1 LPGVRYDAVVIGS
14 GPNGLAAAIT
24 LALAGRSVLVLEGAG
39 TPGGGLRSEE
49 LTLPGCVHDVCAS
62 VHPFAVGSPFF
73 RSLPLEEHGL
83 EWVHP
88 EIPFAHPLEAE
99 RIAVAYRSLDETAE
113 RLGADGRAYRRLLAP
128 IVQGWE
134 PLSREV
140 LGPVLHLPSHPLRL
154 ARFGIPA
161 LCSAAA
167 LARRRFR
174 TAEARALFAGAGSHS
189 ILPLDRPGSA
199 AFALLLAGSA
209 HACGW
214 PFARGG
220 SRALASALVSL
231 LRSLGGEIRTGVYV
245 RSLDE
250 LPSVRAVL
258 CDVTPRQFLALAGDR
273 LPERYRRRLARFR
286 YGPGAFKLDWTLRG
300 PIPWLAEEA
309 RRAGTL
315 HIGGTLDDVAAAEAA
330 PWEGR
335 IADRPFLILAQPSVF
350 DPTRA
355 RAGLHTAWAYCH
367 VPNGSTEDATERI
380 EAQVERFA
388 PGFRDLIVARHRLA
402 PADFER
408 HNPNL
413 VGGDLAAGAMTL
425 DQLVFRPVPSLHPYD
440 TPLPGVFLCS
450 ASTPPGGGVHGMC
463 GYRAARRALETVLGR

>member
-1 LPGVRYDAVVIGS
+1 MRYDAVVIGS

-24 LALAGRSVLVLEGAG
+24 VALAGRSVLVLEGAE

-49 LTLPGCVHDVCAS
+49 LTLSGCVHDVCAS

-73 RSLPLEEHGL
+73 RRLPLEDHGL
-83 EWVHP
+83 EWIQP
-88 EIPFAHPLEAE
+88 EIPFAHPLEGE
-99 RIAVAYRSLDETAE
+99 RIVVAHRSITETAE
-113 RLGADGRAYRRLLAP
+113 RLDADGPAYRRLLCP

-134 PLSREV
+134 PLAREV
-140 LGPVLHLPSHPLRL
+140 LGPIIHFPARPLRL
-154 ARFGIPA
+154 ARFGILA
-161 LCSAAA
+161 IRSAVA
-167 LARRRFR
+167 LARSQFR
-174 TAEARALFAGAGSHS
+174 SAAARALFAGAGSHS
-189 ILPLDRPGSA
+189 VVPLDRAGTA

-209 HACGW
+209 HAVGW

-220 SRALASALVSL
+220 SRALVDALVSL
-231 LRSLGGEIRTGVYV
+231 LRTHGGEIRTGVPV
-245 RSLDE
+245 GSLDE
-250 LPSVRAVL
+250 LPPARAVL
-258 CDVTPRQFLALAGDR
+258 CDVTPRQFLALAGAR
-273 LPERYRRRLARFR
+273 LPEGYRRRLARFR
-286 YGPGAFKLDWTLRG
+286 YGPGAFKLDWTLAG

-330 PWEGR
+330 PWGGR
-335 IADRPFLILAQPSVF
+335 VAERPFLILAQPSVF

-355 RAGLHTAWAYCH
+355 PAGLHTAWAYCH
-367 VPNGSTEDATERI
+367 VPNGSAEDATERI

-388 PGFRDLIVARHRLA
+388 PGFRDRIVARHRLT

-408 HNPNL
+408 RNPNL

-425 DQLVFRPVPSLHPYD
+425 PQLVFRPVPALHPYD

-463 GYRAARRALETVLGR
+463 GHRAACRALGTVLGGGA

>member
-1 LPGVRYDAVVIGS
+1 MRYDAVVIGS

-24 LALAGRSVLVLEGAG
+24 IARAGRSVLVLEGAE

-49 LTLPGCVHDVCAS
+49 LTLPGCIHDVCAS
-62 VHPFAVGSPFF
+62 VHALAVGSPFF
-73 RSLPLEEHGL
+73 RSLPLEDHGL
-83 EWVHP
+83 EWVQP
-88 EIPFAHPLEAE
+88 EIPFAHPLDGD
-99 RIAVAYRSLDETAE
+99 RIVVAYRSIAETAD
-113 RLGADGRAYRRLLAP
+113 RLGIDGRAYRRLLDP
-128 IVQGWE
+128 VVRGWE
-134 PLSREV
+134 PLAREV
-140 LGPVLHLPSHPLRL
+140 LGPVIHIPSRPFRL
-154 ARFGIPA
+154 ARFGLPA
-161 LCSAAA
+161 LRSVVS
-167 LARRRFR
+167 LARSEFR
-174 TAEARALFAGAGSHS
+174 TREARALFAGTGSHS
-189 ILPLDRPGSA
+189 IVPLDRPGTA
-199 AFALLLAGSA
+199 AFALLLAGGA

-220 SRALASALVSL
+220 SRALAAALVSL
-231 LRSLGGEIRTGVYV
+231 LRALGGEIRTGVPV
-245 RSLDE
+245 SSLDE
-250 LPSVRAVL
+250 LPPARAVL
-258 CDVTPRQFLALAGDR
+258 CDVTPRQFLALAGAR
-273 LPERYRRRLARFR
+273 LPESYRRRLARFR
-286 YGPGAFKLDWTLRG
+286 YGPGAFKLDWTLSG

-335 IADRPFLILAQPSVF
+335 VAERPFLILAQPSVF

-355 RAGLHTAWAYCH
+355 PAGLHTAWAYCH

-388 PGFRDLIVARHRLA
+388 PGFRDRIVARHRFA

-413 VGGDLAAGAMTL
+413 VGGDLGAGAMTL
-425 DQLVFRPVPSLHPYD
+425 DQLVFRPIPSLHPYD

-463 GYRAARRALETVLGR
+463 GYRAARRALETVLKARV

>member
-1 LPGVRYDAVVIGS
+1 MRYDAVVIGS

-24 LALAGRSVLVLEGAG
+24 VAVAGRSVLVLEGAE

-73 RSLPLEEHGL
+73 RSLPLEDHGL
-83 EWVHP
+83 EWIQP
-88 EIPFAHPLEAE
+88 DIPFAQPLEGE
-99 RIAVAYRSLDETAE
+99 RIAVAYRSIAETAE
-113 RLGADGRAYRRLLAP
+113 GLGIDGPAYRRLLGH
-128 IVQGWE
+128 IVRGWE
-134 PLSREV
+134 PLAREV
-140 LGPVLHLPSHPLRL
+140 LGPVIHLPARPLRL

-161 LCSAAA
+161 LRSVVA
-167 LARRRFR
+167 LARRQFR

-189 ILPLDRPGSA
+189 IVPLDRPGTA

-231 LRSLGGEIRTGVYV
+231 LESLGGEIRTGVRV
-245 RSLDE
+245 SSLDE
-250 LPSVRAVL
+250 LPPARAVL
-258 CDVTPRQFLALAGDR
+258 CDITPRQFLALAGAR
-273 LPERYRRRLARFR
+273 LPGSYRRCLERFR
-286 YGPGAFKLDWTLRG
+286 YGPGAFKLDWTLDG

-330 PWEGR
+330 PWRGR
-335 IADRPFLILAQPSVF
+335 VAERPFLILAQPSVF

-355 RAGLHTAWAYCH
+355 PAGLHTAWAYCH
-367 VPNGSTEDATERI
+367 VPNGSAEDVTERI

-388 PGFRDLIVARHRLA
+388 PGFRDRIVARHRLA

-413 VGGDLAAGAMTL
+413 VGGDLAAGAMSL
-425 DQLVFRPVPSLHPYD
+425 PQLVFRPVPTLHPYD

-463 GYRAARRALETVLGR
+463 GYRAACRALATVLKGGG